1 MARGVRGRAVA
12 GLGGSDHC
20 AAATPSATSS
30 SLGRPELLGWGDLGL
45 VSRHGALWAKSNGA
59 VSQVR
64 SVRSHQRPGGGHQV
78 VGHRSC
84 RLQLSFGF
92 LAKTVSG
99 HTSLPRVPMSQQWV
113 SHNWISFRCNTIG
126 SPNFEK
132 FASHTSRARVSRRAR
147 RHNFRR
153 QPFRHHGAAILRR
166 RSLGRPV
173 LHQPGA
179 PRPLDHPRHHAR
191 RLCRVSF

>member
-1 MARGVRGRAVA
+1 VA

-64 SVRSHQRPGGGHQV
+64 SVRSHQRPALAATKLLATDR
-78 VGHRSC
+78 VGYNS
-84 RLQLSFGF
+84 LLVF

-113 SHNWISFRCNTIG
+113 SHNWISFRCNI
-126 SPNFEK
+126 S
-132 FASHTSRARVSRRAR
+132 
-147 RHNFRR
+147 
-153 QPFRHHGAAILRR
+153 
-166 RSLGRPV
+166 
-173 LHQPGA
+173 
-179 PRPLDHPRHHAR
+179 
-191 RLCRVSF
+191 